1 MIIPIII
8 VLTYCVIRISVA
20 RVQAYK
26 IPAAERQE
34 LLREVETLFYSC
46 RSGEE
51 LQRLLRGLL
60 SPDERVMLG
69 RRLRIVKLLLEGKTH
84 AVIASE
90 LGVGFDTI
98 DRVRRWLER
107 ERAAY
112 HLLVERAR
120 RHSAWRRRTQA
131 RREAPPFSWRQFRRT
146 HPLQFWPLDLVEE
159 VGELVAS
166 YRRRHAAPRKIAP
179 E

>member
-1 MIIPIII
+1 M
-8 VLTYCVIRISVA
+8 A
-20 RVQAYK
+20 RVQAYQ
-26 IPAAERQE
+26 IPESEREE
-34 LLREVETLFYSC
+34 LLREVETLFSSC

-60 SPDERVMLG
+60 SPDERVMFG
-69 RRLRIVKLLLEGKTH
+69 RRLRIVKLLLEGKPH
-84 AVIASE
+84 AVIASK

-120 RHSAWRRRTQA
+120 RHSARHTRVQVRRD
-131 RREAPPFSWRQFRRT
+131 APPFSWQQFRRT

-166 YRRRHAAPRKIAP
+166 YRRRHAAPHKAATR
-179 E
+179 